1 MREISKNQ
9 LDSHRY
15 DDLLSVQRPVSKN
28 HRHMSNANRAA
39 QFMPYDALSGY
50 KEAIQENGRIT
61 VQKVELSDEEKSKIN
76 DVLNQILIQIKNH
89 PKVRM
94 TYYVLDDYKDGGSYE
109 QIEEQVK
116 KIEFGKVF
124 FMNCVAID
132 IEDII
137 SIELD

>member
-89 PKVRM
+89 PKVQM

>member
-9 LDSHRY
+9 MDPHRY
-15 DDLLSVQRPVSKN
+15 DDLLSAQRPISKN
-28 HRHMSNANRAA
+28 HRHMANANRAA
-39 QFMPYDALSGY
+39 QFIPYDALSGY
-50 KEAIQENGRIT
+50 KESIQETGRMT
-61 VQKVELSDEEKSKIN
+61 VQKVDLSDEEKSKVN

-116 KIEFGKVF
+116 KIEFGKVI
-124 FMNCVAID
+124 FMNHVVID

>member
-9 LDSHRY
+9 LDPHRY
-15 DDLLSVQRPVSKN
+15 DDLLSVQRPISKN

-50 KEAIQENGRIT
+50 KESIQETGRMT
-61 VQKVELSDEEKSKIN
+61 LQKVDLSEEEKSNIN
-76 DVLNQILIQIKNH
+76 DVLNRILKRIKNH

-94 TYYVLDDYKDGGSYE
+94 TYYLRDDYKDGGSYE
-109 QIEEQVK
+109 QIEENIK

-124 FMNCVAID
+124 FMNHTIVE

-137 SIELD
+137 SLELC

>member
-61 VQKVELSDEEKSKIN
+61 VQKIELSDEEKSKIN

-124 FMNCVAID
+124 FMNRVVID

>member
-1 MREISKNQ
+1 MREVSKNQ
-9 LDSHRY
+9 VDPHRY

-28 HRHMSNANRAA
+28 HRHMSSANRAA

-50 KEAIQENGRIT
+50 KESIQENGRIT

-76 DVLNQILIQIKNH
+76 DILNQILIQIKNH

-124 FMNCVAID
+124 FMNSVAID

>member
-1 MREISKNQ
+1 MREISKDQ
-9 LDSHRY
+9 TDPHRY
-15 DDLLSVQRPVSKN
+15 DDLLSLQRPVSKN

-50 KEAIQENGRIT
+50 KEAIQENGRMT
-61 VQKVELSDEEKSKIN
+61 LEKVELSEDEKSKIN

-94 TYYVLDDYKDGGSYE
+94 TYFLLDDYKEGGSYE

-116 KIEFGKVF
+116 KIEYGKVI
-124 FMNCVAID
+124 FMNQMKID

-137 SIELD
+137 SIETV